1 MLLIYATQG
10 YDKQIILEDRTDASV
25 VRRGDQINIPRV
37 RTLVEEKDYENRDQ
51 TSKRSDKQYKYEEKM
66 CGWLTLKSLICSNG
80 GIGRR
85 ASLRN

>member
-37 RTLVEEKDYENRDQ
+37 RTLVEEWEVYLFIINIEVSYKGQYAVLI
-51 TSKRSDKQYKYEEKM
+51 TRSSWFDSTHLYHFKK
-66 CGWLTLKSLICSNG
+66 WLAFKS
-80 GIGRR
+80 
-85 ASLRN
+85 